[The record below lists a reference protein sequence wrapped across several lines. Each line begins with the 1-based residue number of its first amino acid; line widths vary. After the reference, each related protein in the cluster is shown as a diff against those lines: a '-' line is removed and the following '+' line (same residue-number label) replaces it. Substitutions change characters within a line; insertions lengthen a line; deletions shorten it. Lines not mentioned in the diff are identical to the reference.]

1 MISGISLEEFRD
13 FSILFV
19 EDEKDFVYIIKTFL
33 SDIFG
38 SVDVAYDGSEG
49 LEKALE
55 NNYDVIVTDI
65 TMPKLNCFE
74 MSEQIKNSKPEQK
87 IIILSAHKE
96 NEWLNRAKKLNI
108 DEYLYK
114 PVGVDELLGA
124 LHRALQKR

>member
-1 MISGISLEEFRD
+1 MIGGISLEGFKG

-38 SVDVAYDGSEG
+38 SVDVAYDGGEG

-55 NNYDVIVTDI
+55 RDYDVIVTDI
-65 TMPKLNCFE
+65 TMPKLNGFE
-74 MSEQIKNSKPEQK
+74 MSEQIKKTKPDQK

-96 NEWLNRAKKLNI
+96 NEWLERAKRLSI
-108 DEYLYK
+108 DDYLYK

-124 LHRALQKR
+124 LHRALQAR